1 MPMRFIAAIVM
12 GILAW
17 PLDGHAASACRA
29 ESGAKFVPLV
39 ELYTSEGC
47 DSCPA
52 ADRWLSM
59 HFPAGRPG
67 DAIALAF
74 HVDYWDRLG
83 WKDRF
88 ASPAYTARQS
98 DAMRTNRATF
108 AYTPQV
114 VLQGRDFTG
123 WRRGSPKDAIATAAT
138 RAPRAWLAMDAAL
151 ETNSVAVRADVRLD
165 EALRSHLVVAIA
177 YADSRLASD
186 VKSGENRGVRLTHD
200 HVVRAFES
208 RPLTSTNAT
217 VDVRLRRPSEA
228 GEHPADVVFVQDVAS
243 GDVLQSVA
251 LPLNDCR

>member
-12 GILAW
+12 GILAG
-17 PLDGHAASACRA
+17 PFDGHAASACRA
-29 ESGAKFVPLV
+29 ESGAKLVPLV

-98 DAMRTNRATF
+98 DAMRANRAKF
-108 AYTPQV
+108 VYTPQV

-123 WRRGSPKDAIATAAT
+123 WRRGSPKDAIATLRHVRRVHGSRWMRRSKRIRSRFASTSGSTRRRAAT
-138 RAPRAWLAMDAAL
+138 
-151 ETNSVAVRADVRLD
+151 SS
-165 EALRSHLVVAIA
+165 LRSPMRTA
-177 YADSRLASD
+177 
-186 VKSGENRGVRLTHD
+186 GW
-200 HVVRAFES
+200 RA
-208 RPLTSTNAT
+208 T
-217 VDVRLRRPSEA
+217 
-228 GEHPADVVFVQDVAS
+228 
-243 GDVLQSVA
+243 
-251 LPLNDCR
+251 